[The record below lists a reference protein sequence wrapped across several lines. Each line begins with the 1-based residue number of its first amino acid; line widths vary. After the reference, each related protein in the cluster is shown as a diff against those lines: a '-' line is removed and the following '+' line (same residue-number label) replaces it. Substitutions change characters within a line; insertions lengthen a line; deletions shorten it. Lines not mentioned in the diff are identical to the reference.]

1 MGKKKISGSPTDAVE
16 AVQALG
22 GLISPDMATCV
33 ICGPSCRC
41 AEVEFGSDEYFAR
54 LDRVHGRTDTAS
66 GGR

>member
-1 MGKKKISGSPTDAVE
+1 MVSKEAGSGPVDAVA

-41 AEVEFGSDEYFAR
+41 ADVEFGSAE
-54 LDRVHGRTDTAS
+54 
-66 GGR
+66 